1 MDKWLCFYRKYFC
14 SEPQLKFF
22 VESCEQL
29 NLGNDKHR
37 AKVMMH
43 QGQRLSMIADA
54 MEDVVENRD
63 QLKLLFLIIATEN
76 ISKLHLAINKEGHS
90 KYHVKRFFK
99 TFCCEKDQQTLID
112 CIQVIG
118 GNKDINSVVDVLYK
132 IRCDVVHEG
141 NYWWFNFATDTRP
154 SILSSKDGTQMIK
167 LNIKYHDFKDIIVRG
182 IIKATQDIL
191 QTQ

>member
-1 MDKWLCFYRKYFC
+1 VDKWLCFYRKYFC

-29 NLGNDKHR
+29 NLESDKHR
-37 AKVMMH
+37 AKIIMH

-54 MEDVVENRD
+54 MEDFVANRD
-63 QLKLLFLIIATEN
+63 QLKLLFLIIAAEN
-76 ISKLHLAINKEGHS
+76 ISKLHLAIDKEGNS

-99 TFCCEKDQQTLID
+99 TFCCAEDQQILID
-112 CIQVIG
+112 CIQVID
-118 GNKDINSVVDVLYK
+118 GNQDINSVVDALYK

-141 NYWWFNFATDTRP
+141 NYSWFDFATATRP

-167 LNIKYHDFKDIIVRG
+167 VSIKYHDFKDIIVRG

-191 QTQ
+191 QIQ

>member
-1 MDKWLCFYRKYFC
+1 MMIYLQKRVIDQNGRSPSSFEK
-14 SEPQLKFF
+14 
-22 VESCEQL
+22 
-29 NLGNDKHR
+29 
-37 AKVMMH
+37 AKIRCGM
-43 QGQRLSMIADA
+43 
-54 MEDVVENRD
+54 
-63 QLKLLFLIIATEN
+63 T
-76 ISKLHLAINKEGHS
+76 
-90 KYHVKRFFK
+90 
-99 TFCCEKDQQTLID
+99 
-112 CIQVIG
+112 
-118 GNKDINSVVDVLYK
+118 DINSVVDVLYK